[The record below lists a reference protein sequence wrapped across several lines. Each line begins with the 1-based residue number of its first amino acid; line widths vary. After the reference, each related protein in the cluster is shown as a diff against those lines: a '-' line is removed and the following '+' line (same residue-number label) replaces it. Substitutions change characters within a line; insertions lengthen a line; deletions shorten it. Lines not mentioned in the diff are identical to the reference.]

1 MSDWGTRQT
10 TAKLSEIARGQGA
23 GTATHEKETATA
35 AASAARAACAEA
47 QIYRPRLVRQN
58 IRFEPGELQRI
69 DDERRVPSYGVVPS
83 RAAMIRQLIFDAI
96 LFRRANREPP
106 RPAKGVPFK
115 T

>member
-1 MSDWGTRQT
+1 LRVDKVPELPRTRRKPRPLPQ
-10 TAKLSEIARGQGA
+10 ARL
-23 GTATHEKETATA
+23 
-35 AASAARAACAEA
+35 ARLALEA

-69 DDERRVPSYGVVPS
+69 DDERRVPSYGAVPS
-83 RAAMIRQLIFDAI
+83 RAAMIRQLISDAI
-96 LFRRANREPP
+96 LFRRANRKPP